1 MAAPGYSFPLLP
13 VADVV
18 ACLAELGVA
27 VSEAQLAKPEP
38 EHVFK
43 VFEEL
48 VTSLVGVSRCARA
61 IGRPHSAPG
70 PSAGGG
76 ASGRAPAVA
85 HP

>member
-1 MAAPGYSFPLLP
+1 MAAPVYSFPLLP